1 MDYPNLMLSRRIL
14 CHCELTEA
22 LRSILRRRDMKRA
35 RQALKEIRII
45 DIIGENEYNAL
56 IKLLFT

>member
-1 MDYPNLMLSRRIL
+1 MLSRRIL

>member
-1 MDYPNLMLSRRIL
+1 LEGYLLSRRIL